1 MDFRL
6 RLAYLNLWLDPER
19 NQAQT
24 RWHQAMDM
32 RRFRLCWFRSWAV
45 LFTTSSIFCV
55 LLWIKELQPIP
66 IIVGFYLALSMLLN
80 KAAATLALS
89 GLAVCLNRL
98 TRRKWFLWPAP
109 VEGKK
114 VMTPSMKINTA
125 TRKTRV
131 KIYLAFQICEGNS
144 GYLLVHSYP
153 YFDILVWKHFDILV
167 FYPTLLV
174 ITLTS
179 NLEDDLLWRFFLARV
194 TLIQ

>member
-1 MDFRL
+1 
-6 RLAYLNLWLDPER
+6 
-19 NQAQT
+19 
-24 RWHQAMDM
+24 
-32 RRFRLCWFRSWAV
+32 
-45 LFTTSSIFCV
+45 
-55 LLWIKELQPIP
+55 
-66 IIVGFYLALSMLLN
+66 
-80 KAAATLALS
+80 
-89 GLAVCLNRL
+89 
-98 TRRKWFLWPAP
+98 
-109 VEGKK
+109 
-114 VMTPSMKINTA
+114 MTPSMKINTA